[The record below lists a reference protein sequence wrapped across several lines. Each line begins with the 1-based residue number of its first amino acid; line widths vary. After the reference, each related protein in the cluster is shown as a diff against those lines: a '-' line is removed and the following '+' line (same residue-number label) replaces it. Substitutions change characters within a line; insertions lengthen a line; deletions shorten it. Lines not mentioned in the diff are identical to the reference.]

1 MSRYSDLRTS
11 LEREFLDIE
20 NHPDLSADEK
30 VQRVIRVCSAG
41 AAAIAIQPVPMADFA
56 LQLPVLG
63 YMGYK
68 IGRIRGVDIREHQA
82 DRLTGEIIA
91 TVGMTFATRQVLVG
105 LYKTAFPF
113 VGALTTFP
121 LMFGL
126 VYAVGKV
133 MDYYFRAQAAGENV
147 TRETLSEVFHQARE
161 EGEAEGK
168 KEQSERTPRSR
179 VKADKRKTAAG
190 KTEKKK
196 TDEKMVDKKPEKK
209 RTEKKKTEKKKT
221 EKKKTRAKKRG

>member
-1 MSRYSDLRTS
+1 MSRFSDLRTS

-20 NHPDLSADEK
+20 NHPDLSPDEK
-30 VQRVIRVCSAG
+30 VERVIRVCSAG

-56 LQLPVLG
+56 LQLPLLG

-82 DRLTGEIIA
+82 DRLTGEILA
-91 TVGMTFATRQVLVG
+91 TVGMTFATRQVIIG

-161 EGEAEGK
+161 EGEREGK
-168 KEQSERTPRSR
+168 KVQPKRAPRSR
-179 VKADKRKTAAG
+179 VKADKKKTAA
-190 KTEKKK
+190 
-196 TDEKMVDKKPEKK
+196 
-209 RTEKKKTEKKKT
+209 KKTEKKKT
-221 EKKKTRAKKRG
+221 EKKKSEKKKTEKKKSDKKQASKKKKG